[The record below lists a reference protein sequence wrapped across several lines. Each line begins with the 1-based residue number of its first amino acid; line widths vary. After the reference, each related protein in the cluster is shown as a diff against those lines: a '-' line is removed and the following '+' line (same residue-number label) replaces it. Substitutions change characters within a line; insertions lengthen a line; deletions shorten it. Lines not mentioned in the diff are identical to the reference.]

1 LSCRVPNLF
10 VSNVTISEWGDTVAG
25 TWFATGFTLF
35 PKDVVYGVT
44 LADISVSVASGCL
57 LTDAAAIKI
66 ENIRGGNISGLTGAG
81 GTSGVIFI
89 QQCEDTQISNIN
101 ITGTAT
107 IGLSITQD
115 LAGAAGCLTSPY
127 AGPAALTIENV
138 NIRGSH
144 TVAVSLR
151 QRSGLYL
158 KNVFIAQGA
167 GYVTGLTG
175 TTTTI
180 SDCVF
185 SDIVAEKGS
194 ACLMA
199 NYAGATTNNS
209 VFRNITTLDR
219 SGDNARFTIS
229 GNNNRIQG
237 VYSNAMKLSG
247 DSNYVTD
254 VDLSVAST
262 ARNSLEISGSKNLV
276 SGVAEHT
283 YPSYYHAALFGT
295 GTYNIVDLVTESGI
309 IKSFLETPQ
318 PTNVVNGIAR
328 EVTGSSTLSIFRAQK
343 ILLANT
349 ASTTID
355 TLIGDTR
362 DGTVLLYSNNN
373 NTALQHSSNLVLSG
387 GVDYLIPA
395 NKGVLL
401 FKSGVT
407 YREIARD

>member
-1 LSCRVPNLF
+1 MNKQLVIIFLLA
-10 VSNVTISEWGDTVAG
+10 V
-25 TWFATGFTLF
+25 TLF
-35 PKDVVYGVT
+35 PQPVELAAQTRPAWEQIQRTPVVSPEQYG
-44 LADISVSVASGCL
+44 AKGDGI
-57 LTDAAAIKI
+57 TDDSAAISAAI
-66 ENIRGGNISGLTGAG
+66 SSFAANGGVL
-81 GTSGVIFI
+81 
-89 QQCEDTQISNIN
+89 
-101 ITGTAT
+101 
-107 IGLSITQD
+107 L
-115 LAGAAGCLTSPY
+115 
-127 AGPAALTIENV
+127 
-138 NIRGSH
+138 
-144 TVAVSLR
+144 
-151 QRSGLYL
+151 L
-158 KNVFIAQGA
+158 K
-167 GYVTGLTG
+167 
-175 TTTTI
+175 
-180 SDCVF
+180 
-185 SDIVAEKGS
+185 
-194 ACLMA
+194 
-199 NYAGATTNNS
+199 AGATTNNS